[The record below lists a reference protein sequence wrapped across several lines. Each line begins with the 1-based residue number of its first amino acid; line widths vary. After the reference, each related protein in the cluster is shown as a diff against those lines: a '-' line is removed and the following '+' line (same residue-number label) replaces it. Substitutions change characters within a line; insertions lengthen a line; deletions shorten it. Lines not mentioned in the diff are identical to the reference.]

1 MNPVSSGLMI
11 QRYASVPFEY
21 DDLINKGAGE
31 SNSPAFLHSIL

>member
-1 MNPVSSGLMI
+1 MNSVSSGLMI

-31 SNSPAFLHSIL
+31 NRSPAFLHFIL